1 MEGEE
6 NRREQTPGSASH
18 GGGKVCHRCGWV
30 YPNPHPSKK
39 HRTAHRKHCSAAAP
53 GLSDGAAD
61 VAAAVEVKKAPPE
74 QLSDEDPRNV
84 SGEEV
89 VEEEPKPEGEKG
101 RGMDQS
107 GVDVEEP
114 CKGAILEA
122 GAADYSPE
130 SDASCHGNK
139 VPSSDVE
146 STASQLDDTM
156 HLDNDSVTCRG
167 DKVCTMEGTD
177 SSSESPLTKGFCLD
191 ALKEEMDNAAVQN
204 MVDSATVEDNIII
217 GNYVEDKL
225 DMQIPGPQILPHG
238 SCANSSLTDSEFQ
251 RIDKSMEFS
260 IIVDQANA
268 ITTLISGLPDE
279 VSANTMEFESV
290 ICTSPDEKTD
300 VAGQISQVQPFCND
314 GPSMGFSM
322 IVDQANS
329 ITTLISGLPDEVSAN
344 TMEFESVIC
353 TSPDEKTDVAGQIS
367 QVQPFCN
374 DGPSMGFSM
383 IVDQANS
390 ITTLISGLPDEVS
403 ANTMEFESVIC
414 TSPDEKTDVAGQISQ
429 VQPFCNDGPSM
440 GFSMIVDQANAITTL
455 ISGLPDEVSA
465 NTMEFESVICI
476 SPDEKTDVAGQI
488 SQVQPFC
495 NDGPSMGFSMIVD
508 QANAI
513 TTLISGLPDEV
524 SANTMEFESVICT
537 SPDEKTDVA
546 GQISQ
551 VQPFCNDGP
560 SMGFSMIV
568 DQANAITTL
577 ISGLPDEVLANT
589 MEFESVICIS
599 PDEKTDVAGQISQ
612 VQPFCNDGPS
622 MGFSMIVDQANAITT
637 LISGLPD
644 EVSANTMEFES
655 VICTSPDEKTD
666 VAGQISQVQ
675 PFCNDPSMGFSM
687 IVDQAN
693 AITTLISGLPDEVSE
708 NTMEFES
715 VICTSPD
722 EKTDVAGQIS
732 QVQPFCN
739 DGPSMGFSMIVD
751 QANPITTLISGLPD
765 EVLANT
771 MEFESVICTS
781 PDEKTDVAG
790 QISQV
795 QLFCNDGPSMGFS
808 MIVDQA
814 NAITTLISGLPDEV
828 SANTMEFESVICT
841 SPDEKTDVAGQ
852 ISQVQPFCNDGPSMG
867 FSMIVDQ
874 ANAITTLISGLP
886 DEVSANTMEFESV
899 ICTSPDDKTDVA
911 GQISQVQPFCN
922 DGPCNLEITDG
933 ELFETP
939 THLSACGYQ
948 IALPA
953 NSPVNGNDPEYPH
966 SLPISSNMLLVEST
980 KVKIESL
987 EDSGLVEPDLTICA
1001 NAEAG
1006 SNIGRHVID
1015 ELSVVESDKNA
1026 KSISSTLQ
1034 VNVNEMERDE
1044 SKDERNCQDMNSDR
1058 SQVVNEFEFEVGASA
1073 NKFEGPKGE
1082 SDWLKTPEQVP
1093 SVNKAMDLDDRVPNS
1108 CETCN
1113 LYKGKGT
1120 NLSHEGISADNLRV
1134 ADSAVSLSGMSQFSA
1149 TSEISN
1155 NSQIVRQGTTEINID
1170 ALVEDKNLEMFKE
1183 NNMDL
1188 KTNSQPEGHTTELEP
1203 PTRDDI
1209 GRTELQNN
1217 EDVIVADSVLSLTQE
1232 DFSFRCL
1239 RSVLNNYLDQQD
1251 VQETP
1256 VERFKQNADLDET
1269 IDQSQRQA
1277 ETFFKEEISE
1287 NGLPSEHYDILY
1299 PNKDETNKMETTC
1312 GYQLELQNVFVVG
1325 SINHVSSDKNN
1336 SYNPFVTEMDHVPT
1350 AEKEYSLL
1358 TILEDE
1364 PNTNEHSKAGLCH
1377 DDEEILKTEECS
1389 ESKIDVRSFI
1399 GKPGNDYDSK
1409 TSDRSGVAPSI
1420 FYQSSK
1426 EEDVHDKSM
1435 QQNEFYIEMVDYSIN
1450 SNSQTGNIDAV
1461 SESVPDGAIPSLS
1474 SAMEEGSNFDA
1485 EVSPPTDSLVTRDL
1499 HTSDPTTEGAT
1510 HKSNLDHNDTLEEP
1524 SDPAADSLAT
1534 KDLHTSDPA
1543 TERTIHN
1550 LDHNDTLEEPSL
1562 IPLVEPEQK
1571 SDSIENKSVHDS
1583 KDEPEGR
1590 NIKDENTAGKVPD
1603 SNAGKPHVMLKNLLA
1618 EAELESKQEATGSQG
1633 YNASPSS
1640 KRSCGGSQD
1649 DGQSLRTAISD
1660 GPLDTQADH
1669 REWNSPARLP
1679 VTKHEKK
1686 KAKGRQSW
1694 VPFICCPSVN

>member
-101 RGMDQS
+101 RGMGQS

-122 GAADYSPE
+122 DVADYSPE

-139 VPSSDVE
+139 VLSSDVE
-146 STASQLDDTM
+146 STASQLDDTI

-191 ALKEEMDNAAVQN
+191 ALEEMDHAAVQN

-238 SCANSSLTDSEFQ
+238 SCANSSLTNSEFQ

-260 IIVDQANA
+260 MIVDQANA
-268 ITTLISGLPDE
+268 ITTLVSGLPDE

-314 GPSMGFSM
+314 GPSVGFSM
-322 IVDQANS
+322 IVDQANA

-353 TSPDEKTDVAGQIS
+353 TLPDEKTDVAGQIS

-374 DGPSMGFSM
+374 DGPTMGFSM
-383 IVDQANS
+383 IVDQANA

-414 TSPDEKTDVAGQISQ
+414 TLPDEKTDVAGQISQ

-455 ISGLPDEVSA
+455 FSGLPDEVLANTMEFESVICTSPDEKTDVAGQISQVQQFCNDGPSMGSSMIVDEENAITTLISGLPDEVSA
-465 NTMEFESVICI
+465 NTMEFESVICT
-476 SPDEKTDVAGQI
+476 SPDEKTGVAGQI
-488 SQVQPFC
+488 SQVQRFC

-589 MEFESVICIS
+589 MEFESVIC
-599 PDEKTDVAGQISQ
+599 
-612 VQPFCNDGPS
+612 
-622 MGFSMIVDQANAITT
+622 
-637 LISGLPD
+637 
-644 EVSANTMEFES
+644 
-655 VICTSPDEKTD
+655 
-666 VAGQISQVQ
+666 
-675 PFCNDPSMGFSM
+675 
-687 IVDQAN
+687 
-693 AITTLISGLPDEVSE
+693 
-708 NTMEFES
+708 
-715 VICTSPD
+715 TSPD

-751 QANPITTLISGLPD
+751 Q
-765 EVLANT
+765 E
-771 MEFESVICTS
+771 
-781 PDEKTDVAG
+781 
-790 QISQV
+790 
-795 QLFCNDGPSMGFS
+795 
-808 MIVDQA
+808 

-828 SANTMEFESVICT
+828 LANTMEFESVICT

-899 ICTSPDDKTDVA
+899 ICTLPDEKTDVARQISQVQPFCNDGPSMGFSMIVDQANAITTLISGLSDEVSAITMEFESVICTSPDEKTDVA

-922 DGPCNLEITDG
+922 DGSCNLEITDG

-953 NSPVNGNDPEYPH
+953 NSPVDGNDPECLH
-966 SLPISSNMLLVEST
+966 SLPISSNMLLVEYT

-987 EDSGLVEPDLTICA
+987 EDSWLVEPDLTICA

-1044 SKDERNCQDMNSDR
+1044 SNDERNCQDMNSDR
-1058 SQVVNEFEFEVGASA
+1058 SQVVNEFEFEDGASA

-1108 CETCN
+1108 CETCY

-1277 ETFFKEEISE
+1277 EAFFKEEISE
-1287 NGLPSEHYDILY
+1287 NGLPSEHYDTLY

-1358 TILEDE
+1358 TILEDD
-1364 PNTNEHSKAGLCH
+1364 PNTNAHSKAGLCH

-1389 ESKIDVRSFI
+1389 ESKVDVRSFI

-1435 QQNEFYIEMVDYSIN
+1435 QQNEFYIEKVDYSIN

-1499 HTSDPTTEGAT
+1499 HTSDPTTEGTT

-1590 NIKDENTAGKVPD
+1590 NIKEENTAGKVPD

>member
-53 GLSDGAAD
+53 GLPDGAAD
-61 VAAAVEVKKAPPE
+61 VAAAVEVKMAPPE

-122 GAADYSPE
+122 DAADYSPE

-139 VPSSDVE
+139 VLSSDVE
-146 STASQLDDTM
+146 STASQLDDTI

-167 DKVCTMEGTD
+167 DKVCTMEGID

-191 ALKEEMDNAAVQN
+191 ALEEMDHAAVQN

-260 IIVDQANA
+260 MIVDQANA
-268 ITTLISGLPDE
+268 ITTL
-279 VSANTMEFESV
+279 V
-290 ICTSPDEKTD
+290 
-300 VAGQISQVQPFCND
+300 
-314 GPSMGFSM
+314 
-322 IVDQANS
+322 
-329 ITTLISGLPDEVSAN
+329 
-344 TMEFESVIC
+344 
-353 TSPDEKTDVAGQIS
+353 
-367 QVQPFCN
+367 
-374 DGPSMGFSM
+374 
-383 IVDQANS
+383 
-390 ITTLISGLPDEVS
+390 SGLPDEVS

-465 NTMEFESVICI
+465 NTMEFESVICTLPDEKTDVAGQI
-476 SPDEKTDVAGQI
+476 SQVQPFCNDGPSMGFSMIVDQANAITTLISGLPDEVSANTMEFESVICTLPDEKTDVAGQISQVQPFCNDGPSMGFSMIVDQANAITTLISGLPDEVSANTMEFESVICTSPDEKTDVAGQI
-488 SQVQPFC
+488 SQVQPFCNDGPSMGSSMIVDEENAITTLISGLPDEVSANTMEFESVICTSPDEKTDVAGQISQVQRFC

-589 MEFESVICIS
+589 MEFESVICTS

-644 EVSANTMEFES
+644 EVLA
-655 VICTSPDEKTD
+655 
-666 VAGQISQVQ
+666 
-675 PFCNDPSMGFSM
+675 
-687 IVDQAN
+687 
-693 AITTLISGLPDEVSE
+693 

-739 DGPSMGFSMIVD
+739 DGPSI
-751 QANPITTLISGLPD
+751 
-765 EVLANT
+765 
-771 MEFESVICTS
+771 
-781 PDEKTDVAG
+781 
-790 QISQV
+790 
-795 QLFCNDGPSMGFS
+795 GFS

-814 NAITTLISGLPDEV
+814 NAITTRISGLPDEV

-886 DEVSANTMEFESV
+886 DEVSAITMEFESV
-899 ICTSPDDKTDVA
+899 ICTSPDEKTDVA

-953 NSPVNGNDPEYPH
+953 NSPVNGNDPECPH
-966 SLPISSNMLLVEST
+966 SLPISSNMLLVEYT

-1006 SNIGRHVID
+1006 SNIGRHVIV
-1015 ELSVVESDKNA
+1015 ESSVVESDKNG

-1044 SKDERNCQDMNSDR
+1044 SNDERNCQDMNSDR
-1058 SQVVNEFEFEVGASA
+1058 SQVVNEFEFEDGASA

-1108 CETCN
+1108 CETCY

-1277 ETFFKEEISE
+1277 EAFFKEEISE
-1287 NGLPSEHYDILY
+1287 NGLPSEHYDTLY

-1325 SINHVSSDKNN
+1325 RINHVSSDKNN

-1358 TILEDE
+1358 AILEDE
-1364 PNTNEHSKAGLCH
+1364 PNTNAHSKAGLCH

-1389 ESKIDVRSFI
+1389 ESKVDVRSFI

-1499 HTSDPTTEGAT
+1499 HTSDPTTEGTT

-1590 NIKDENTAGKVPD
+1590 NIKEENTAGEVPD

>member
-39 HRTAHRKHCSAAAP
+39 HRTAHRKHCSATAS

-101 RGMDQS
+101 RGMGQS

-122 GAADYSPE
+122 DVADYSPE

-139 VPSSDVE
+139 VLSSDVE
-146 STASQLDDTM
+146 STASQLDDTI

-191 ALKEEMDNAAVQN
+191 ALEEMDHAAVQN

-238 SCANSSLTDSEFQ
+238 SCANSSLTNSEFQ

-260 IIVDQANA
+260 MIVDQANA
-268 ITTLISGLPDE
+268 ITTL
-279 VSANTMEFESV
+279 V
-290 ICTSPDEKTD
+290 
-300 VAGQISQVQPFCND
+300 
-314 GPSMGFSM
+314 
-322 IVDQANS
+322 
-329 ITTLISGLPDEVSAN
+329 
-344 TMEFESVIC
+344 
-353 TSPDEKTDVAGQIS
+353 
-367 QVQPFCN
+367 
-374 DGPSMGFSM
+374 
-383 IVDQANS
+383 
-390 ITTLISGLPDEVS
+390 SGLPDEVS

-455 ISGLPDEVSA
+455 ISGLSDEVSA
-465 NTMEFESVICI
+465 I
-476 SPDEKTDVAGQI
+476 
-488 SQVQPFC
+488 
-495 NDGPSMGFSMIVD
+495 
-508 QANAI
+508 
-513 TTLISGLPDEV
+513 
-524 SANTMEFESVICT
+524 TMEFESVICT

-551 VQPFCNDGP
+551 VQPFCNDG
-560 SMGFSMIV
+560 S
-568 DQANAITTL
+568 
-577 ISGLPDEVLANT
+577 
-589 MEFESVICIS
+589 
-599 PDEKTDVAGQISQ
+599 
-612 VQPFCNDGPS
+612 
-622 MGFSMIVDQANAITT
+622 
-637 LISGLPD
+637 
-644 EVSANTMEFES
+644 
-655 VICTSPDEKTD
+655 
-666 VAGQISQVQ
+666 
-675 PFCNDPSMGFSM
+675 
-687 IVDQAN
+687 
-693 AITTLISGLPDEVSE
+693 
-708 NTMEFES
+708 
-715 VICTSPD
+715 
-722 EKTDVAGQIS
+722 
-732 QVQPFCN
+732 
-739 DGPSMGFSMIVD
+739 
-751 QANPITTLISGLPD
+751 
-765 EVLANT
+765 
-771 MEFESVICTS
+771 
-781 PDEKTDVAG
+781 
-790 QISQV
+790 
-795 QLFCNDGPSMGFS
+795 
-808 MIVDQA
+808 
-814 NAITTLISGLPDEV
+814 
-828 SANTMEFESVICT
+828 
-841 SPDEKTDVAGQ
+841 
-852 ISQVQPFCNDGPSMG
+852 
-867 FSMIVDQ
+867 
-874 ANAITTLISGLP
+874 
-886 DEVSANTMEFESV
+886 
-899 ICTSPDDKTDVA
+899 
-911 GQISQVQPFCN
+911 
-922 DGPCNLEITDG
+922 CNLEITDG

-948 IALPA
+948 IALHA
-953 NSPVNGNDPEYPH
+953 NSPVDGNDPECLH
-966 SLPISSNMLLVEST
+966 SLPISSNMLLVEYT

-987 EDSGLVEPDLTICA
+987 EDSWLVEPDLTICA

-1044 SKDERNCQDMNSDR
+1044 SNDERNCQDMNSDR
-1058 SQVVNEFEFEVGASA
+1058 SQVVNEFEFEDGASA

-1108 CETCN
+1108 CETCY

-1277 ETFFKEEISE
+1277 EAFFKEEISE
-1287 NGLPSEHYDILY
+1287 NGLPSEHYDTLY

-1364 PNTNEHSKAGLCH
+1364 PNTNAHSKAGLCH

-1389 ESKIDVRSFI
+1389 ESKVDVRSFI

-1435 QQNEFYIEMVDYSIN
+1435 QQNEFYIEKVDYSIN

-1499 HTSDPTTEGAT
+1499 HTSDPTTEGTT

-1590 NIKDENTAGKVPD
+1590 NIKEENTAGKVPD